1 MWEGEK
7 QASTWGSL
15 GLFNLHGGD
24 EHEQW
29 LEHVLSSQAA
39 WVQIS
44 ALPLTSCVISGEL
57 LNLSVPQFL
66 HLYLFLFIYF
76 F

>member
-24 EHEQW
+24 EQW

-44 ALPLTSCVISGEL
+44 ALPLTSGVISGEL